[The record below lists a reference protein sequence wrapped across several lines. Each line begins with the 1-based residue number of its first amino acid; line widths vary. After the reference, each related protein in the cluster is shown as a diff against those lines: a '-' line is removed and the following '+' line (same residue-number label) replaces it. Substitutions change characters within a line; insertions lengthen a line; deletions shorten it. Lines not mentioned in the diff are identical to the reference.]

1 MKSKTMILS
10 VLIVFSMSIAYANP
24 SKAGCEEKK
33 KTLEKQLKYAKNDK
47 DKRLIAGLTRTLE
60 SLNATCEW
68 ERRLKNLQEQT
79 PVHQSNSASD
89 IPSNKVNSSKNSRS
103 HSKYKTKNKT
113 KKVQAKKKY

>member
-47 DKRLIAGLTRTLE
+47 NKRLIADLTRTLE

-68 ERRLKNLQEQT
+68 ERHLKNSQEQ
-79 PVHQSNSASD
+79 PPAHQNNSASD
-89 IPSNKVNSSKNSRS
+89 TPSNKASSSKSS
-103 HSKYKTKNKT
+103 HSRFEYKTKNKT
-113 KKVQAKKKY
+113 KKVQAKKKQ